1 MAETD
6 QTELLVQQ
14 IAEHQNRLFGYIFSM
29 LGDHTRAS
37 DVLQETNLVLW
48 RKKDEFRPGDPFLP
62 WAFAIARFQ
71 VLAHVRDRGREK
83 CLLDC
88 ELVEALAE
96 ETQRQSER
104 FEAIRHALRSCLS
117 QLTPAHQELVQ
128 QRYFHAVPIEKI
140 AESLGRGASAV
151 KVSLLR
157 IRRSLAECI
166 QRRLAEA

>member
-1 MAETD
+1 MAEND
-6 QTELLVQQ
+6 DTERLVQQ

-48 RKKDEFRPGDPFLP
+48 RKQAEFRSGDPFLP

-83 CLLDC
+83 CLLDS
-88 ELVEALAE
+88 ELVEALAA
-96 ETQRQSER
+96 ETAKQAEQ
-104 FEAIRHALRSCLS
+104 FEAVRHALRTCLS
-117 QLTPAHQELVQ
+117 QLTPANQELVQ
-128 QRYFHAVPIEKI
+128 QRYFHATPIDKL
-140 AESLGRGASAV
+140 AESLGRGTSAV
-151 KVSLLR
+151 KVALLR

-166 QRRLAEA
+166 QRRIAEV